1 MPKKPTPVPITGAV
15 LKWAIREAGLTEED
29 FAELLRVPA
38 ERVYAWE
45 EERARPGK
53 TEFGKIVST
62 LKRPSAVFLLAGPPE
77 RPALESQFRVAPG
90 AMRPRLTR
98 READGLRLARRL
110 QRAAAWV
117 MEELGQDRPKFPSIA
132 AGDHHERAGLKARAF
147 FNVPAD
153 VQVGWRDYGMAFRM
167 WQQALEVQGIPVFR
181 LPLGPGNCRGF
192 SLWDERVPLIV
203 VNTSGYN
210 VANRIYTLI
219 HEYAHILLRTNSVCA
234 TYTGPTPSEDLG
246 VEQWAERF
254 AAAFLLP
261 REHLQVFLQ
270 SGLHWRR
277 GSYITTFQDVEKVA
291 RRYKV
296 SLRAAALRLIGLG
309 AAKQDLYTLVDRQAQ
324 TSEVPLRGG
333 GTGQKRS
340 AIRLREYG
348 SKLTTTLLIGMRQGI
363 LERHDVLDYLGVAT
377 SELEEL
383 EQDLLVAA

>member
-29 FAELLRVPA
+29 FAELLKVPSA
-38 ERVYAWE
+38 CVYAWE
-45 EERARPGK
+45 EERAHPGK

-62 LKRPSAVFLLAGPPE
+62 LKRPSAVFFLAGPPE
-77 RPALESQFRVAPG
+77 APSLESQFRVAPG

-117 MEELGQDRPKFPSIA
+117 MEELGQDRPKFPAIA
-132 AGDHHERAGLKARAF
+132 AGDHHERAGLAARAF

-153 VQVGWRDYGMAFRM
+153 VQVNWRDYGMAFRM

-181 LPLGPGNCRGF
+181 LPLGSGNCRGF
-192 SLWDERVPLIV
+192 SLWDERTPLIV

-219 HEYAHILLRTNSVCA
+219 HEYAHIVLRTNSVCA
-234 TYTGPTPSEDLG
+234 TYTGPTRAEDLG

-261 REHLQVFLQ
+261 REHLQVFLHN
-270 SGLHWRR
+270 GLHWRR

-324 TSEVPLRGG
+324 VSEAPRRGG
-333 GTGQKRS
+333 GAGQKRS

-348 SKLTTTLLIGMRQGI
+348 SKLPTTLLIGMRQGI

-383 EQDLLVAA
+383 EQDLLAAA